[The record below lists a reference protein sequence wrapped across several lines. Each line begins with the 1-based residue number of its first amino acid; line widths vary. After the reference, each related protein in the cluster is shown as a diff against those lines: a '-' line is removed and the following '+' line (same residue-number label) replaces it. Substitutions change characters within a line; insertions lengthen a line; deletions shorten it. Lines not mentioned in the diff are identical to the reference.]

1 MADPASYR
9 PRDIPKLPG
18 VYRFY
23 DSNDAVIYVGK
34 AINLK
39 NRLSNYFQGNLQE
52 KTHRMVNQAVRVDWT
67 IVDTEVEALT
77 LEFSWIKQYAP
88 QFNVQFRDDKSY
100 PYLAVT
106 NNEEIPRIFITRK
119 SKRPGITY
127 FGPFAHT
134 WALRNTFDVLLK
146 VFPIRSCTTGNFQR
160 AQRSKR
166 QCLLG
171 DIGKCSAPC
180 VNWVSK
186 EEHKELS
193 NRLVAFMGN
202 GSADIVPTLRAEMEL
217 ASSREE
223 FERASKIRDSIS
235 AIERAQESSDAAL
248 PENLTADIV
257 AIHHDGAHAAG
268 SIFIVRSGS
277 IKGSRSWI
285 VDQSKTLE
293 GDDEMGALFYSIY
306 SQSSAS
312 EIPAE
317 ILINERP
324 LDAPALEAWL
334 SHIRGGPVALK
345 VPQRGEKFD
354 LLATVKRNA
363 QYSLIQFLSKRST
376 DVAISGKA
384 LIEIEEALDL
394 ERTPLRIECFDIS
407 NISGTSVVA
416 SMVVFE
422 DGLAKKSEYR
432 RFIINTDEGFDDVR
446 AMHQVITRRLKRLID
461 DRNID
466 AAETIELGGKLSK
479 FSYPPQLIVV
489 DGGAPQVNA
498 AARALRELGIS
509 DIALCGLAKRLEEVW
524 IPGSSDPIILPRASE
539 GLYLLQRIRDEAH
552 RFAITFH
559 RSRRSKIMLESILDE
574 IPQLG
579 QVRRGALLERFG
591 SVAAIRRASRAEIAA
606 TPGIG
611 NRTASIIEEHLNSI
625 TSQKV
630 DTTTGEILS
639 EQEIING
646 QAVLDRGKRIN
657 P

>member
-9 PRDIPKLPG
+9 PTDIPKLPG

-23 DSNDAVIYVGK
+23 DSSETVIYVGK
-34 AINLK
+34 AVNLK
-39 NRLSNYFQGNLQE
+39 NRLNNYFQGNLLE

-67 IVDTEVEALT
+67 IVDTEVEALA

-88 QFNVQFRDDKSY
+88 QYNVQFRDDKSY
-100 PYLAVT
+100 PYLAIT
-106 NNEEIPRIFITRK
+106 NNDEYPRIFITRK

-134 WALRNTFDVLLK
+134 WALRSTFDVILK

-171 DIGKCSAPC
+171 DIGKCAAPC
-180 VNWVSK
+180 VNWISK
-186 EEHKELS
+186 EEHKDLA
-193 NRLVAFMGN
+193 NRLVTFMSDGN
-202 GSADIVPTLRAEMEL
+202 SDIIPTLQAEMQL
-217 ASSREE
+217 ASQREE
-223 FERASKIRDSIS
+223 FERATKIRDSIN
-235 AIERAQESSDAAL
+235 AIERAQESTDAAL
-248 PENLTADIV
+248 SVSLTADIV

-268 SIFIVRSGS
+268 SIFIVRGGA

-285 VDQSKTLE
+285 VDQSKSLE

-306 SQSSAS
+306 SQSSPA

-334 SHIRGGPVALK
+334 SQLRGAPVVLK
-345 VPQRGEKFD
+345 VPQRGEK
-354 LLATVKRNA
+354 LEILQTVKRNA

-376 DVAISGKA
+376 DAAVSGKA

-432 RFIINTDEGFDDVR
+432 RFIINTDEGFDDTR

-461 DRNID
+461 DRTVD
-466 AAETIELGGKLSK
+466 TAEVAELGGKLGK

-498 AARALRELGIS
+498 AARALSELGVTN
-509 DIALCGLAKRLEEVW
+509 IALCGLAKRLEEVW
-524 IPGSSDPIILPRASE
+524 IPGSKDPLILPRSSE

-579 QVRRGALLERFG
+579 QVRRTALLERFG
-591 SVAAIRRASRAEIAA
+591 SVAAIRKANRDDIAA

-611 NRTASIIEEHLNSI
+611 QKIADVIVAHLELIGSE
-625 TSQKV
+625 KV
-630 DTTTGEILS
+630 NMQTGEITH
-639 EQEIING
+639 
-646 QAVLDRGKRIN
+646 D
-657 P
+657 